1 MANEITDDMLRK
13 AFKAEDKALGLDKLD
28 DKKALQ
34 NIFDKAEKRIQKTG
48 GGGGGGGMKPDTDI
62 TASKKL
68 PKMAKGGSVS
78 SASKRADGCA
88 QRGKTKGRMV

>member
-13 AFKAEDKALGLDKLD
+13 AFKAEEKALGLDKLD

-48 GGGGGGGMKPDTDI
+48 GGGGGMKPDTDI

-68 PKMAKGGSVS
+68 PKMASGGKVS
-78 SASKRADGCA
+78 SASKRADGIA
-88 QRGKTKGRMV
+88 IKGKTKGRFV